1 MTTRECYIIKR
12 HIVIPVFVPHKG
24 CPFEC
29 IFCNQ
34 KIISGQIND
43 ANESQIRKTIEA
55 TLSTSGDAFVEIA
68 FYGGSFT
75 GIPIEEQEWYLKIG
89 YSYVKA
95 GQVTQLRLSTRPD
108 YISEEILDLLS
119 KYGVK
124 TIELGAQSLDEQVL
138 VLSHRGH
145 SIEAVTQA
153 AKMIKARGFSLGI
166 QTMIG
171 LPEDS
176 REKAIITAN
185 TVVKLAPEIVRI
197 YPTLVIKNTYL
208 QKMYLE
214 GRYKPLTVEEAVG
227 ICAELLA
234 IYQQNNINVIRI
246 GLQPTESISNN
257 GEVEAGPFH
266 PAFRQL
272 VESKLLL
279 NRIIKYIEENNF
291 ETLHDIVIEC
301 NNRHLS
307 NIIGQKRANIFF
319 LKHKFNFNNV
329 IVKVNNNIE
338 YFQILKLQAF

>member
-1 MTTRECYIIKR
+1 MAIRECYIIKR
-12 HIVIPVFVPHKG
+12 HIVVPVFVPHKG
-24 CPFEC
+24 CPFDC

-43 ANESQIRKTIEA
+43 ANEDEIRKSIED
-55 TLSTSGDAFVEIA
+55 TLSTSGDAFVEVA

-89 YSYVKA
+89 YSYIKA
-95 GQVTQLRLSTRPD
+95 GKVTQLRLSTRPD
-108 YISEEILDLLS
+108 YINEEILDLLS

-124 TIELGAQSLDEQVL
+124 TIELGVQSLDEQVL
-138 VLSHRGH
+138 ALSHRGH
-145 SIEAVTQA
+145 NIEAVTKA

-166 QTMIG
+166 QTMVG

-176 REKAIITAN
+176 KEKAINTAN
-185 TVVKLAPEIVRI
+185 SVVKLVPDIVRI

-214 GRYKPLTVEEAVG
+214 EKYKPLTVEEAVE

-246 GLQPTESISNN
+246 GLQPTENINDN
-257 GEVEAGPFH
+257 GDVVAGPFH

-272 VESKLLL
+272 VESRLLL
-279 NRIIKYIEENNF
+279 NKIEKYIEENNF
-291 ETLHDIVIEC
+291 AKLPGIVIEC
-301 NNRHLS
+301 NERQLS
-307 NIIGQKRANIFF
+307 NIIGQKRANISY
-319 LKHKFNFNNV
+319 LKNKFNFNNV
-329 IVKVNNNIE
+329 IVKVNNDIE
-338 YFQILKLQAF
+338 HFQILKL